1 MPRTEPLTSA
11 DPRRLGEYE
20 VIGRLGEGGQGT
32 VYLAARPGGGDEH
45 YAVKLLY
52 RSLGEDRHAFLREAE
67 LAKQVA
73 RFCIAQVVGAGLA
86 GDRPYIVSEFV
97 DGPSLQREVEVGG
110 PRAGG
115 ALERLAIGT
124 ATALAAIHRAGI
136 VHRDFKPQNVLLG
149 PDGPRVIDFGLAR
162 ALDTG
167 AAPVSG
173 GAGTPAYMAPEQV
186 EGAEVGPAADVFAWG
201 ATVCFA
207 ANAWPPFG
215 HDSVAA
221 VLHRVLTAPP
231 ELGRLDG
238 WLGRLVAGCLAKD
251 FRDRPTSRELLL
263 ALLGE
268 DGGGPSAGVT
278 SRAGRTGPPRA
289 GYPAGLSSFEGPAGD
304 PSSAGHA
311 GDPSSGGHAADSSP
325 AGHPAGP
332 PPFEGSTADPSS
344 MGHTAGP
351 SSAGRAAGHDAA
363 PGPAAFPARVTEPPA
378 HPRRAVTR
386 ASVAMSGALLVSAAV
401 LAGALVPAVGG
412 GGSQAMGGG
421 LIGPSAETGT
431 RDRLTAHPG
440 RTARPAENTSG
451 ATAPRVPPTRSQTG
465 KTAVPPGEGASTP
478 PPAVPGVSVPALA
491 GLDHAE
497 ASRLIEKAGLILG
510 ALTRTDSD
518 RRIGQVVGSRPRAR
532 ATVARG
538 TRVDLEIS
546 AGVAVP
552 RLAGLDTEAAGAAL
566 TRAGL
571 ARGAVTTRCSARPG
585 GEVLAST
592 PGAGARASSGDRVAL
607 VVSRRGTAVPSVAG
621 RTAEA
626 ARDALSGA
634 GLAVRLRPR
643 LVDDPERDGK
653 VLAQSPEPGGCAA
666 PGATVVITVGVAG
679 QSGPG
684 PGEPSTGPDPS
695 APPDPPATEQP
706 GPSEDPAGEG

>member
-1 MPRTEPLTSA
+1 MPTTEPLTSA
-11 DPRRLGEYE
+11 DPGRLGEYE
-20 VIGRLGEGGQGT
+20 IIGRLGEGGQGT
-32 VYLAARPGGGDEH
+32 VYLAAHPAGGDER

-73 RFCIAQVVGAGLA
+73 RFCIAQVVDAGLA

-97 DGPSLQREVEVGG
+97 DGPSLQREVELGG
-110 PRAGG
+110 PRSGG

-167 AAPVSG
+167 AAPVAG

-201 ATVCFA
+201 ATMCFA

-268 DGGGPSAGVT
+268 DGGVPAPGVT
-278 SRAGRTGPPRA
+278 PPAGRAAGRTGPSPDRA
-289 GYPAGLSSFEGPAGD
+289 PGPPPGFPSLAGQAGD
-304 PSSAGHA
+304 PSPFAEQA
-311 GDPSSGGHAADSSP
+311 GDPSP
-325 AGHPAGP
+325 FAGRA
-332 PPFEGSTADPSS
+332 
-344 MGHTAGP
+344 AGP
-351 SSAGRAAGHDAA
+351 SFTGRAAGHDGP
-363 PGPAAFPARVTEPPA
+363 PGPGAFPARATEPPA
-378 HPRRAVTR
+378 HSGRAVTR

-401 LAGALVPAVGG
+401 LAGTLIPAVGG
-412 GGSQAMGGG
+412 GGNQALGGG
-421 LIGPSAETGT
+421 LIGPSAEAGV
-431 RDRLTAHPG
+431 RDRLTAHPS
-440 RTARPAENTSG
+440 RTARPAENPSG
-451 ATAPRVPPTRSQTG
+451 VTAPLIPPTNSRAGKTSVPPAES
-465 KTAVPPGEGASTP
+465 ASTP
-478 PPAVPGVSVPALA
+478 PPAAPGVTVPVLA

-497 ASRLIEKAGLILG
+497 ASRLVRKAGLVLG
-510 ALTRTDSD
+510 TLTRTDSD
-518 RRIGQVVGSRPRAR
+518 RRIGQVVGSRPEAR
-532 ATVARG
+532 VTVARG
-538 TRVDLEIS
+538 SRVDLEIS

-571 ARGAVTTRCSARPG
+571 VRGEVTTRCSARPR

-592 PGAGARASSGDRVAL
+592 PAAGSRASSGDRVAL
-607 VVSRRGTAVPSVAG
+607 IVSRRGTPVPSLAG

-626 ARDALSGA
+626 ARDALSGV
-634 GLAVRLRPR
+634 GLAVRLLPR
-643 LVDDPERDGK
+643 LVDDPGRDGK
-653 VLAQSPEPGGCAA
+653 VLEQDPAPGGCAA

-684 PGEPSTGPDPS
+684 PGEPSDGPDPS

-706 GPSEDPAGEG
+706 DPSEGPAGEG

>member
-1 MPRTEPLTSA
+1 MPTTEPLTSA
-11 DPRRLGEYE
+11 DPGRLGEYE
-20 VIGRLGEGGQGT
+20 IIGRLGEGGQGT
-32 VYLAARPGGGDEH
+32 VYLAAHPAGGDER

-73 RFCIAQVVGAGLA
+73 RFCIAQVVDAGLA

-97 DGPSLQREVEVGG
+97 DGPSLQREVELGG
-110 PRAGG
+110 PRSGG

-167 AAPVSG
+167 AAPVAG

-201 ATVCFA
+201 ATMCFA

-215 HDSVAA
+215 QDSVAA

-268 DGGGPSAGVT
+268 DGGVPAPDVTPPAG
-278 SRAGRTGPPRA
+278 RAAGRTGPPPDRA
-289 GYPAGLSSFEGPAGD
+289 P
-304 PSSAGHA
+304 
-311 GDPSSGGHAADSSP
+311 
-325 AGHPAGP
+325 GP
-332 PPFEGSTADPSS
+332 PPGFPSLAGQAVDPSPFA
-344 MGHTAGP
+344 GRAAGP
-351 SSAGRAAGHDAA
+351 SSAGRAAGHDGP
-363 PGPAAFPARVTEPPA
+363 PGPGAFPARATEPPA
-378 HPRRAVTR
+378 RSRRAVTR

-401 LAGALVPAVGG
+401 LAGTLIPAVGG
-412 GGSQAMGGG
+412 GGNQAMGDG
-421 LIGPSAETGT
+421 LIGPSAEAGV
-431 RDRLTAHPG
+431 RDRLTARPD
-440 RTARPAENTSG
+440 RTAGPPEIPSG
-451 ATAPRVPPTRSQTG
+451 VTAPLIPPTRSRTG
-465 KTAVPPGEGASTP
+465 KTSVPPAESASTP
-478 PPAVPGVSVPALA
+478 PPAAPRVTVPVLA
-491 GLDHAE
+491 GLGHAE
-497 ASRLIEKAGLILG
+497 ASRLIRRAGLVLG

-518 RRIGQVVGSRPRAR
+518 RRIGQVVGSRPEAR

-538 TRVDLEIS
+538 SRVDLEIS

-552 RLAGLDTEAAGAAL
+552 RLAGLDTEAAVAAL

-571 ARGAVTTRCSARPG
+571 VRGEVTTRCSARPR

-592 PGAGARASSGDRVAL
+592 PGAGSRVSSGDGVAL
-607 VVSRRGTAVPSVAG
+607 VVSRRGTPVPSLAG

-626 ARDALSGA
+626 ARDALSEV
-634 GLAVRLRPR
+634 GLAVRLLPR
-643 LVDDPERDGK
+643 LVDDPGRDGK
-653 VLAQSPEPGGCAA
+653 VLEQDPAPGGCAA

-684 PGEPSTGPDPS
+684 PGEPSDGPDPS
-695 APPDPPATEQP
+695 APPDPSATEHP
-706 GPSEDPAGEG
+706 GPSEGPVGED

>member
-1 MPRTEPLTSA
+1 MPTTEPLTSA
-11 DPRRLGEYE
+11 DPGRLGEYE
-20 VIGRLGEGGQGT
+20 IIGRLGAGGQGT
-32 VYLAARPGGGDEH
+32 VYLAAHPAGGDER

-73 RFCIAQVVGAGLA
+73 RFCIAQVVDAGLA

-97 DGPSLQREVEVGG
+97 DGPSLQREVELGG
-110 PRAGG
+110 PRSGG

-167 AAPVSG
+167 AAPVAG

-201 ATVCFA
+201 ATMCFA

-221 VLHRVLTAPP
+221 VLHRVLTASP

-268 DGGGPSAGVT
+268 DGGVPTPGVT
-278 SRAGRTGPPRA
+278 PPAGRAADRTGPPPDRA
-289 GYPAGLSSFEGPAGD
+289 P
-304 PSSAGHA
+304 
-311 GDPSSGGHAADSSP
+311 
-325 AGHPAGP
+325 GP
-332 PPFEGSTADPSS
+332 PRDLPSLAGRTADPSPFAEQA
-344 MGHTAGP
+344 AGP
-351 SSAGRAAGHDAA
+351 SSAGRAAGHDGP
-363 PGPAAFPARVTEPPA
+363 PGPGAFPARATEPPA
-378 HPRRAVTR
+378 HSRRAVTR

-401 LAGALVPAVGG
+401 LAGTLIPAVGG
-412 GGSQAMGGG
+412 GGNQAMGGG
-421 LIGPSAETGT
+421 LIGPSAEAGI

-440 RTARPAENTSG
+440 RTARPAEIPSG
-451 ATAPRVPPTRSQTG
+451 VTAPLIPPTRSRTG
-465 KTAVPPGEGASTP
+465 KTSVPPAESASTP
-478 PPAVPGVSVPALA
+478 PPAAPGVTVPVLA

-497 ASRLIEKAGLILG
+497 ASRLVKKAGLVLG
-510 ALTRTDSD
+510 SLTRIDSD
-518 RRIGQVVGSRPRAR
+518 RRIGQVVGSRPEAR

-538 TRVDLEIS
+538 SRVDLEIS

-571 ARGAVTTRCSARPG
+571 VRGEVTTRCSARPR

-592 PGAGARASSGDRVAL
+592 PAAGSRVSSGDRVAL
-607 VVSRRGTAVPSVAG
+607 VVSRRGTPVPALAG

-634 GLAVRLRPR
+634 GLAVRLLPR

-653 VLAQSPEPGGCAA
+653 VLEQDPAPGGCAA

-684 PGEPSTGPDPS
+684 PGEPSDGPDPS

-706 GPSEDPAGEG
+706 DPSEGPAGEG